1 MSTARTVFEGGAQ
14 VRRRIARAVVL
25 IAGAGLVAWVGL
37 VATAVVPNG
46 GTVELPDFV
55 TPLQQAVAPATSNP
69 ASGAPSRSSGAP
81 APTNSARPAIVIPPL
96 PFFPTPTPAQA
107 TPAPTATP
115 AATTNGG
122 GGPNATFPGHTPER
136 TPRPTR

>member
-55 TPLQQAVAPATSNP
+55 TPLQQAVAPATSQP
-69 ASGAPSRSSGAP
+69 APGAPSRSPGLTAT
-81 APTNSARPAIVIPPL
+81 PTSTARPAIVIPAL
-96 PFFPTPTPAQA
+96 PFLPTPTPTA
-107 TPAPTATP
+107 TPAPT
-115 AATTNGG
+115 TNPG
-122 GGPNATFPGHTPER
+122 GGPNATFPGHTPDR